1 MSERCNNSAC
11 FSVEIKGTSDIC
23 VTFVVYA
30 CGKSILGVRTHEK
43 DTADRRQRH
52 LYMVPAKILTAPGL
66 PGKNGLYAE
75 RSADRHPR
83 GNAAGVCCDLDLP
96 DGSGMDFLDEVRA
109 ADKELPFIWR
119 PVMTR
124 TTTNRSYAP
133 GRDAVHGQNERTAT
147 TR

>member
-1 MSERCNNSAC
+1 MGNTGFEKAFINRTNAGNGITVWNWRGGVCCPAFFAISQKIFEMSERCNNSAC

-83 GNAAGVCCDLDLP
+83 GNAAGGLL
-96 DGSGMDFLDEVRA
+96 
-109 ADKELPFIWR
+109 
-119 PVMTR
+119 
-124 TTTNRSYAP
+124 
-133 GRDAVHGQNERTAT
+133 
-147 TR
+147 

>member
-75 RSADRHPR
+75 RSADCHPR
-83 GNAAGVCCDLDLP
+83 GNAAGGLL
-96 DGSGMDFLDEVRA
+96 
-109 ADKELPFIWR
+109 
-119 PVMTR
+119 
-124 TTTNRSYAP
+124 
-133 GRDAVHGQNERTAT
+133 
-147 TR
+147 

>member
-1 MSERCNNSAC
+1 MACAAPLFSPFLKEIFEMSERCNNSAC

-66 PGKNGLYAE
+66 PGENGLHAE
-75 RSADRHPR
+75 RSEGRHPR
-83 GNAAGVCCDLDLP
+83 GNA
-96 DGSGMDFLDEVRA
+96 SGMKPKGKGRTRPSGRRIGA
-109 ADKELPFIWR
+109 A
-119 PVMTR
+119 
-124 TTTNRSYAP
+124 RSGWIRWEKAIQRIRCWP
-133 GRDAVHGQNERTAT
+133 S
-147 TR
+147 

>member
-1 MSERCNNSAC
+1 MGNTGFEKAFINRTNAGNGITVWNWRGGVCCPAFFAISQKIFEMSELCNNSAC

-66 PGKNGLYAE
+66 PGENGLHAE
-75 RSADRHPR
+75 RSAGRHPR
-83 GNAAGVCCDLDLP
+83 GNAAGGLL
-96 DGSGMDFLDEVRA
+96 
-109 ADKELPFIWR
+109 
-119 PVMTR
+119 
-124 TTTNRSYAP
+124 
-133 GRDAVHGQNERTAT
+133 
-147 TR
+147 

>member
-1 MSERCNNSAC
+1 MGNTGFEKAFINRTNAGNGITVWNWRGGVCCPAFFAISQKIFEMSERCNNSAC

-83 GNAAGVCCDLDLP
+83 GNAA
-96 DGSGMDFLDEVRA
+96 SGL
-109 ADKELPFIWR
+109 L
-119 PVMTR
+119 
-124 TTTNRSYAP
+124 
-133 GRDAVHGQNERTAT
+133 
-147 TR
+147 

>member
-1 MSERCNNSAC
+1 MGNTGFEKAFINRTNAGNGITVWNWRGGVCCPAFFAISQKIFEMSERCNNSAC

-52 LYMVPAKILTAPGL
+52 LYMVSAKILTAPGL
-66 PGKNGLYAE
+66 PGENGLYAE

-83 GNAAGVCCDLDLP
+83 GNAA
-96 DGSGMDFLDEVRA
+96 SGL
-109 ADKELPFIWR
+109 L
-119 PVMTR
+119 
-124 TTTNRSYAP
+124 
-133 GRDAVHGQNERTAT
+133 
-147 TR
+147 

>member
-1 MSERCNNSAC
+1 MCCPAFFAISQKIFEMSELCNNSAC

-83 GNAAGVCCDLDLP
+83 GNAAGGADPIRLFHRPDLLNKRLFFQI
-96 DGSGMDFLDEVRA
+96 SSCVRNQG
-109 ADKELPFIWR
+109 ELH
-119 PVMTR
+119 
-124 TTTNRSYAP
+124 NQQ
-133 GRDAVHGQNERTAT
+133 DC
-147 TR
+147 

>member
-1 MSERCNNSAC
+1 MGNTGFEKAFINRTNAGNGITVWNWRGGVCCPAFFAISQKIFEMSELCNNSAC
-11 FSVEIKGTSDIC
+11 FFVEIKGTSDIC

-83 GNAAGVCCDLDLP
+83 GNAAGGLL
-96 DGSGMDFLDEVRA
+96 
-109 ADKELPFIWR
+109 
-119 PVMTR
+119 
-124 TTTNRSYAP
+124 
-133 GRDAVHGQNERTAT
+133 
-147 TR
+147 

>member
-1 MSERCNNSAC
+1 MGNTGFEKAFINRTNAGNGITVWNWRGGVCCPAFFAISQKIFEMSELCNNSAC

-52 LYMVPAKILTAPGL
+52 IYMVSAKILTAPGIL
-66 PGKNGLYAE
+66 GENGLHAE

-83 GNAAGVCCDLDLP
+83 GNAAGGLL
-96 DGSGMDFLDEVRA
+96 
-109 ADKELPFIWR
+109 
-119 PVMTR
+119 
-124 TTTNRSYAP
+124 
-133 GRDAVHGQNERTAT
+133 
-147 TR
+147 